1 MSPRRTPFRFALLL
15 AIVSGAAGLAHQIL
29 WTRRLVDVLGANAD
43 TFSKVIGAF
52 FVGLALGAWLASR
65 SKTSAANFWQRV
77 ALAEFAVALFA
88 LPALFSASLSDWV
101 YRTTT
106 PAPLLKLL
114 LPLLLVTPPATA
126 MGLVMPWLIRALSA
140 NQSFHPKQTVWLYG
154 INTLGGVLGL
164 GGALLFALPT
174 WGLFGAS
181 LAAISLNVFVAMGA
195 LALNLSRSSRRE
207 EALTSPSETANPQSA
222 MSQSLLTSSPA
233 NAKLLAFASGFLVL
247 AAEVVL
253 QKQVAQVAINSL
265 FSSAIVLTLVL
276 ISLALAAGLTPLLI
290 ARAGDSQRAL
300 RFALAAAALPC
311 ATQPVLFTELRDG
324 VNILAY
330 ELPPATYAW
339 ELIKLGGIAI
349 IPLLMMSGFVFP
361 LLLRNATAGTPPSG
375 DSNIARRIGVLLAWN
390 GLGGWLGAELA
401 EAIFTPQLGLW
412 RGIALLGLGY
422 AILFLIYDFRFTIY
436 ASRAE
441 SGANRKS
448 KIVNAIAVVSV
459 VVAIGWFAGN
469 LPQATVLRTERLA
482 KLSVGREGV
491 VATLEC
497 GPGDWRM
504 LFNNSYTLGGSRAQ
518 FNQERQALLPL
529 LLHGNAKSA
538 AALGVATG
546 GTVAGATLHP
556 EVERVDAV
564 ELSPLVLQHAKEF
577 FGPYNRNI
585 FANARVKFFQE
596 DARWVIAR
604 KRAAYDVV
612 VGDLFLPWRTGE
624 GRLFTRE
631 HFQNVRRSLKSD
643 GIYCQ
648 WLPLFQLTRP
658 QFDAI
663 ARTFREV
670 FPDTLVLRGDF
681 YCELPILGLVG
692 GRTLEGIDWK
702 HVEAGCARLRAAG
715 ITTDPLV
722 RHVEG
727 VAMMTLAPLPDPGP
741 GPINTLANSW
751 LEWDSGKN
759 VIGLQTPWFI
769 GIPSAE
775 YVRDVCN
782 SGHALVPAELRPA
795 HEAGQFFLTLEI
807 AAKMNLPAA
816 AELEAQIPQRLPA
829 TLRNDT
835 SAQWHQWPCR
845 VKPQIATATSP
856 LQPNAPSTML
866 R

>member
-1 MSPRRTPFRFALLL
+1 MSRPVNLAVALLL
-15 AIVSGAAGLAHQIL
+15 ALSSGAAGLAHQII

-52 FVGLALGAWLASR
+52 FAGLALGAWLASR
-65 SKTSAANFWQRV
+65 SKSSAGNFWQRV
-77 ALAEFAVALFA
+77 ALAELAVALLA
-88 LPALFSASLSDWV
+88 LPVLFSASLSDWV
-101 YRTTT
+101 YQTAI
-106 PAPLLKLL
+106 PPSLLKLL

-126 MGLVMPWLIRALSA
+126 MGFVMPWMIRALSA
-140 NQSFHPKQTVWLYG
+140 KENFTPKQTVWLYG
-154 INTLGGVLGL
+154 INTLGGVLGI
-164 GGALLFALPT
+164 GGALMFALPT

-181 LAAISLNVFVAMGA
+181 LAAIGLNGLVALGA
-195 LALNLSRSSRRE
+195 LALNVAATPRRIKVK
-207 EALTSPSETANPQSA
+207 ATL
-222 MSQSLLTSSPA
+222 SSPTA
-233 NAKLLAFASGFLVL
+233 GYEKAQLHVPGAAHPPGSHAASLLLAFASGFLVL

-276 ISLALAAGLTPLLI
+276 ISLGLAALLTPMLI
-290 ARAGDSQRAL
+290 ARTGDSKRAL
-300 RFALAAAALPC
+300 RFALAAAALLC
-311 ATQPVLFTELRDG
+311 ASQPFLFTELRDG

-330 ELPPATYAW
+330 ELPTAAYAW
-339 ELIKLGGIAI
+339 ELIKLGSIAVL
-349 IPLLMMSGFVFP
+349 PSLLASGFVFP

-375 DSNIARRIGVLLAWN
+375 GSNVARRVGVLLAWN

-401 EAIFTPQLGLW
+401 QSLITPQLGLW

-422 AILFLIYDFRFTIY
+422 AVLFAIYNLRF
-436 ASRAE
+436 ANDALKP
-441 SGANRKS
+441 GPLVNRKS
-448 KIVNAIAVVSV
+448 EIVNAVAVTSV
-459 VVAIGWFAGN
+459 VLALGCFVGN

-497 GPGDWRM
+497 GPDDWRM

-529 LLHGNAKSA
+529 LLHGNAKSVA
-538 AALGVATG
+538 TLGVATG
-546 GTVAGATLHP
+546 GTVAGAALHP
-556 EVERVDAV
+556 QVERVDAV
-564 ELSPLVLQHAKEF
+564 ELSPLVLQQANEF
-577 FGPYNRNI
+577 FTPYNRNV
-585 FANARVKFFQE
+585 FADARVKFFQE

-604 KRAAYDVV
+604 EHAAYDVV

-631 HFQNVRRSLKSD
+631 HFENVRRSLKPD
-643 GIYCQ
+643 GMYCQ

-663 ARTFREV
+663 VRTFHEV
-670 FPDTLVLRGDF
+670 FPDAFVLRGDF

-692 GRTLEGIDWK
+692 GRRFETIDWQK
-702 HVEAGCARLRAAG
+702 VEAGCAQLRAAG
-715 ITTDPLV
+715 VTTDPLV
-722 RHVEG
+722 RQVEG
-727 VAMMTLAPLPDPGP
+727 VAMLMLGPLSDPGE

-751 LEWDSGKN
+751 LEWDCGKN
-759 VIGLQTPWFI
+759 ILGLQTPWFI

-775 YVRDVCN
+775 YVREVFN
-782 SGHALVPAELRPA
+782 SGHTLLPAELRAA

-829 TLRNDT
+829 SLQLDRFT
-835 SAQWHQWPCR
+835 AWEQWPSR
-845 VKPQIATATSP
+845 VKITNRTNQAIE
-856 LQPNAPSTML
+856 
-866 R
+866 